1 MNRKTSLKIVRDADG
16 SVLVDAKF
24 SDADLSKKDKS
35 EVLRNLIKDASSDMF
50 DLTNW
55 KGVMK
60 DLKTLKVLSVM
71 DELTKYLR
79 SCSMLRIEP
88 DSSKLLDFANKITE
102 ANK

>member
-1 MNRKTSLKIVRDADG
+1 
-16 SVLVDAKF
+16 
-24 SDADLSKKDKS
+24 
-35 EVLRNLIKDASSDMF
+35 
-50 DLTNW
+50 
-55 KGVMK
+55 MK